1 MSMRRRLDWSTA
13 LNDLRAQR
21 TVSPFL
27 TAAGRFDLK
36 AIMQAAIAE
45 ARLMG
50 RGVLRL
56 SWSQRLSI
64 ALRLV
69 WWKAKR
75 AAEATRLS
83 TRRIAA

>member
-1 MSMRRRLDWSTA
+1 MFLRRRLDWSTA
-13 LNDLRAQR
+13 LRDLRASSA
-21 TVSPFL
+21 VSPFL

-36 AIMQAAIAE
+36 AIMNAAIAE

-64 ALRLV
+64 ALRL
-69 WWKAKR
+69 
-75 AAEATRLS
+75 
-83 TRRIAA
+83 I